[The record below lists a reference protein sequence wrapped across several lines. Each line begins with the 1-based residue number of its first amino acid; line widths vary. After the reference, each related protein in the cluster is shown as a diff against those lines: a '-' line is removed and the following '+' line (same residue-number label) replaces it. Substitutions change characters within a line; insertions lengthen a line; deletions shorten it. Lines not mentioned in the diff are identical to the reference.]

1 MFYIKLLQ
9 TPIKDSKN
17 ENIIF
22 DDFNSQR
29 DYFQLN
35 NLVNYPKCNF
45 SVNDGIESIATVY
58 YTQIENKP
66 QYGVY
71 YTLNCNYAVVYDDNA
86 VHNYEKYRFYFVTKI
101 QHNAQLSQYI
111 VYLHLDIIQT
121 YYMYL
126 HFDKCL
132 INRCTFNR
140 FTDENSR
147 LFTRINFRKDSQLLL
162 SDDINVSN
170 YIVKEKFRI
179 KPQQL
184 SGSGGFGVFDD
195 INNFLLNNVKYW
207 KYVFLNNITDT
218 VFARCIGNNRI
229 SDNQRINELTKLQFD
244 GTYTNITCL
253 CAPVFANNTYSIY
266 LQRKEVDEN
275 NNEKFYLYKFDSFA
289 LDNYIKSQNLTGYI
303 LTEKISKMSPF
314 MYHDFLDSKFNYN
327 NGNLYIND
335 NFEYVEDNTR
345 IYSTQRYNFLCPYYG
360 SELAYNELFMQIS
373 SSIPKTNVYIYYNSD
388 NYSIWLQDIKTY
400 LSNILLNDIKQT
412 YIDTKELL
420 YKYRICLFDNNEKHY
435 IKNSSIYYNMF
446 KLKYYENLIPDISRY
461 IYDIEVGENSIMYNY
476 DKVMNFVLG
485 SKDTYYLFEQ
495 NKYDTFIANN
505 KNFYDTF
512 TNTQIGK
519 GFKGFITSLAD
530 TVTGFAGGDGIAP
543 NPLRGIAGLKT
554 AINTGIDIAVDT
566 ANMHNSMD
574 DLKSAPSDIKNIN
587 GNIYLN
593 TYYNDYE
600 AYIIYE
606 QAVDCDLTNIK
617 YIMKRYGFT
626 YSKNGNIKDNTIQ
639 SRKYYNYIK
648 AVLNDVYIDYDNRI
662 EKLSNAIYN
671 ELKSIFQNGIA
682 LFRYNDY
689 KNDNIESQLN
699 NHFDYDINNYEKYI
713 DNI

>member
-147 LFTRINFRKDSQLLL
+147 LYTRINFRKDSQLLL

-184 SGSGGFGVFDD
+184 IGNSSFGDFDD
-195 INNFLLNNVKYW
+195 FNNFLLTNVKYW
-207 KYVFLNNITDT
+207 KYVFLNNIPDD
-218 VFARCIGNNRI
+218 RYINCIGNTRVSN
-229 SDNQRINELTKLQFD
+229 NQLLSSLTKLSFD
-244 GTYTNITCL
+244 NSSTNITCL
-253 CAPVFANNTYSIY
+253 CAPVMNDANHSIY
-266 LQRKEVDEN
+266 LTRKEVDEN
-275 NNEKFYLYKFDSFA
+275 NKETFYQYKFDDIA
-289 LDNYIKSQNLTGYI
+289 LDDYIKGVNLNGYI

-314 MYHDFLDSKFNYN
+314 VYEGFRDSKFYYSN
-327 NGNLYIND
+327 NKLYIID
-335 NFEYVEDNTR
+335 NFSYTEDNTR
-345 IYSTQRYNFLCPYYG
+345 IYSTQRYNFLCMTPG
-360 SELAYNELFMQIS
+360 GILSDNKLFMQIS
-373 SSIPKTNVYIYYNSD
+373 HTIPQSNVYICYNSD
-388 NYSIWLQDIKTY
+388 SYNIWTQDIKTY
-400 LSNILLNDIKQT
+400 LSNISFNDIKQS

-435 IKNSSIYYNMF
+435 IKNSSIYGNTF

-476 DKVMNFVLG
+476 EKVMNFVLG

-495 NKYDTFIANN
+495 SKYDTFIANN
-505 KNFYDTF
+505 KNFYDSF
-512 TNTQIGK
+512 NNIEVGK
-519 GFKGFITSLAD
+519 GTKALGIVKNFGLEVGAVASTVSHDSHNLTMVYFDPKDAVVAANELIACGGGMTAVKNGEVLNTLRLEVGGLMTKLDAEELTVEAAKMKEIERGMGITVPVNPLLRIVSLALPVVPYVKLTD
-530 TVTGFAGGDGIAP
+530 LGM
-543 NPLRGIAGLKT
+543 
-554 AINTGIDIAVDT
+554 VDT
-566 ANMHNSMD
+566 
-574 DLKSAPSDIKNIN
+574 
-587 GNIYLN
+587 
-593 TYYNDYE
+593 
-600 AYIIYE
+600 
-606 QAVDCDLTNIK
+606 TNQTMIP
-617 YIMKRYGFT
+617 
-626 YSKNGNIKDNTIQ
+626 
-639 SRKYYNYIK
+639 
-648 AVLNDVYIDYDNRI
+648 
-662 EKLSNAIYN
+662 
-671 ELKSIFQNGIA
+671 
-682 LFRYNDY
+682 LFV
-689 KNDNIESQLN
+689 E
-699 NHFDYDINNYEKYI
+699 
-713 DNI
+713 